1 MRVAHRFIGG
11 NETSTPPLTVPEGR
25 LTLMEIAGYSGRPS
39 GTPVRGDQGSH
50 Q

>member
-11 NETSTPPLTVPEGR
+11 NETPPLTVPEGR

-39 GTPVRGDQGSH
+39 GTLVRGDQGSH